1 MRQVLAALVVVGF
14 AGPAFACGNDKELPH
29 YEKEFR
35 SQYADGKSSP
45 PASSNQYLPV
55 AASGALLLSAG
66 VVTRLI
72 RNG

>member
-1 MRQVLAALVVVGF
+1 MRQVLAALAL
-14 AGPAFACGNDKELPH
+14 AGLAAPAFACGNDKELPH

-45 PASSNQYLPV
+45 PESSNQYLPV
-55 AASGALLLSAG
+55 AAGGALLLSTG